1 MYLEVQKHG
10 MNWILF
16 IALLICVYYLFSRR
30 NYLQKLKKYRS
41 TLLVIWGK
49 PKETSYFDFRSIE
62 RYYTNAIVKQE
73 SVQQLTD
80 QNCKDLDIDE
90 LFKYIDR
97 THSKIGQQYLYY
109 RLRTLQKRND
119 TIQEELAAH
128 FQLEEATRVEVQMLL
143 SRLSGE
149 YGYYFETLFNEQA
162 VQKPRFINWIY
173 ALSIF
178 SALITLTAFIYPLVL
193 VLLIPILIINLFF
206 HYRNKRM
213 IYDHSKAIREF
224 NVTFKVAKELAKKT
238 KIKELFNDFS
248 YLKRLNIIERKASIF
263 RFDAKL
269 ENEWLLLLWLPIE
282 YLKISFNLEYIIFY
296 SLINSFLKQRENL
309 EQLFIFIGKVELSLT
324 VASLKSEGRVYC
336 TPDFSK
342 EKRINVTGIYHP
354 LLKNSVSNS
363 LDLDGE
369 SLLLTGS
376 NMSGK
381 TTFVRT
387 IGINSVLAQSLGICY
402 ASSYVAPFFKIYS
415 SIRITDNLLEDTSY
429 YLKEVLVLKEFVDLY
444 NSAESCLFMLDEIF
458 KGTNTQ
464 ERISGGYAILDYL
477 NQRNHV
483 VLVATHD
490 LELVDLLKSK
500 KYATYYFQEEIVLDE
515 LKFDYKIRKGKMT
528 KQNAIRILELND
540 YPKVITDTAYR
551 IKETIFDGL

>member
-1 MYLEVQKHG
+1 
-10 MNWILF
+10 MN
-16 IALLICVYYLFSRR
+16 
-30 NYLQKLKKYRS
+30 
-41 TLLVIWGK
+41 WGK
-49 PKETSYFDFRSIE
+49 PKEGTYFDFRSIK
-62 RYYTNAIVKQE
+62 RYYANTVLEQE

-109 RLRTLQKRND
+109 SLRTIQKKKD
-119 TIQEELAAH
+119 TIQEELATH
-128 FQLEEATRVEVQMLL
+128 FQFEEVDRVEVQMLL

-149 YGYYFETLFNEQA
+149 YGYYFETLFNEQD
-162 VQKPRFINWIY
+162 VQKPRFINWVY
-173 ALSIF
+173 ALSIISVLTTLAAF
-178 SALITLTAFIYPLVL
+178 FYPIVLI
-193 VLLIPILIINLFF
+193 LLIPILTINLFF
-206 HYRNKRM
+206 HYRNKRL
-213 IYDHSKAIREF
+213 IYDHSKAIQEF
-224 NVTFKVAKELAKKT
+224 NTTLKVAKELIKQP
-238 KIKELFNDFS
+238 KIKELFDDFS
-248 YLKRLNIIERKASIF
+248 YLRKLNSIERKASIF

-269 ENEWLLLLWLPIE
+269 ENEWLLLFWVPIE

-296 SLINSFLKQRENL
+296 SLINSFLKRRENL
-309 EQLFIFIGKVELSLT
+309 KRLYIFIGKVELSLT
-324 VASLKSEGRVYC
+324 VASLKSEGRVCC
-336 TPDFSK
+336 TPEFSK
-342 EKRINVTGIYHP
+342 EKRINVVGIYHP
-354 LLKNSVSNS
+354 LLKDSISNS
-363 LDLDGE
+363 LDLVDE

-387 IGINSVLAQSLGICY
+387 IGINSVLAQTLGICY
-402 ASSYVAPFFKIYS
+402 ASSYVAPFFKIHS

-444 NSAESCLFMLDEIF
+444 SSAEPCLFMLDEIF

-500 KYATYYFQEEIVLDE
+500 KYATYYFQEEIVSDE
-515 LKFDYKIRKGKMT
+515 LKFDYKIRKGRMT
-528 KQNAIRILELND
+528 KQNAIRILELHD

-551 IKETIFDGL
+551 IRETIFD

>member
-1 MYLEVQKHG
+1 

-16 IALLICVYYLFSRR
+16 IALLFSVYYLFVRR
-30 NYLQKLKKYRS
+30 SYLRKLQKYKDS
-41 TLLVIWGK
+41 LLINWGK
-49 PKETSYFDFRSIE
+49 PKESTHFDFRRIK
-62 RYYTNAIVKQE
+62 RYYENTIVNQE
-73 SVQQLTD
+73 PKQQLTD
-80 QNCKDLDIDE
+80 QNCEDLDIYE

-109 RLRTLQKRND
+109 TLRTIQKKNN
-119 TIQEELAAH
+119 TIQEELAIY
-128 FQLEEATRVEVQMLL
+128 FQTEEATRVEIEMLL
-143 SRLSGE
+143 NKLGGE

-162 VQKPRFINWIY
+162 VQKPKYINLIY
-173 ALSIF
+173 VLSIF
-178 SALITLTAFIYPLVL
+178 SVLITLTAFIYPLVL
-193 VLLIPILIINLFF
+193 LLFIPILTINLFF
-206 HYRNKRM
+206 HYKNKSL

-224 NVTFKVAKELAKKT
+224 SITVKVAKELT
-238 KIKELFNDFS
+238 KNIRIKELFNNFG
-248 YLKRLNIIERKASIF
+248 YLKRLNTIERKASVF

-269 ENEWLLLLWLPIE
+269 ENEWLLLLWMPIE

-296 SLINSFLKQRENL
+296 SLINSFLKERENL
-309 EQLFIFIGKVELSLT
+309 EKLFEFIGKVELSLT

-336 TPDFSK
+336 TPVFSK
-342 EKRINVTGIYHP
+342 DKRINVAGIYHP
-354 LLKNSVSNS
+354 LLKDSVTNS
-363 LDLDGE
+363 LDLEDE

-381 TTFVRT
+381 TTFVKT
-387 IGINSVLAQSLGICY
+387 IGINSILAQTLGICY

-415 SIRITDNLLEDTSY
+415 SIRISDNLLEDTSY

-444 NSAESCLFMLDEIF
+444 NSAEPCLFMLDEIF

-500 KYATYYFQEEIVLDE
+500 KYATYYFQEEIVWDE

-540 YPKVITDTAYR
+540 YPKTITDTAYLIR
-551 IKETIFDGL
+551 DTMFD